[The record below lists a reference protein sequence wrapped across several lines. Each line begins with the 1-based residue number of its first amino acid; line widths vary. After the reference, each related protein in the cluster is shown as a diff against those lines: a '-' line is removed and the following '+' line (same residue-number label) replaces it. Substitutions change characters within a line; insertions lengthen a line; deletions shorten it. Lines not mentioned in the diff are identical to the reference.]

1 MTERD
6 ETPFWTIDE
15 QLTELE
21 LRESAS
27 GPQFYSVRF
36 KAHTETRPYDPK
48 KTIYPLQHN
57 GTQTEITGKAYILVP
72 DVTVTVGLFD
82 HPAPSGAIGAVR
94 GSEWQGMR
102 HHEIAKARRLYF
114 AEDRAFALW
123 EVDSFGRLDDF
134 THGRLWQSFESWLVT
149 RFPDT
154 TRIFTD
160 DDEPGD
166 SRSENQEFLRS
177 LGYQQVGARI
187 FSREV
192 VRP

>member
-82 HPAPSGAIGAVR
+82 HPVPSGAIGAVR
-94 GSEWQGMR
+94 GSE
-102 HHEIAKARRLYF
+102 
-114 AEDRAFALW
+114 
-123 EVDSFGRLDDF
+123 
-134 THGRLWQSFESWLVT
+134 
-149 RFPDT
+149 
-154 TRIFTD
+154 
-160 DDEPGD
+160 
-166 SRSENQEFLRS
+166 
-177 LGYQQVGARI
+177 
-187 FSREV
+187 
-192 VRP
+192 